1 MNTLL
6 NFTIP
11 SWFELDELQ
20 VLNFQQRNSDEV
32 VVIVGENLDET
43 KSCHPTIRLY
53 LAKRLDETFE
63 CVKELDA
70 FLFNSIEE
78 AIDFS
83 EKIVHLSAL
92 DLVVQRTTKFHNL

>member
-20 VLNFQQRNSDEV
+20 ILNFQQQNSDEV
-32 VVIVGENLDET
+32 VVIVGENLDKT

-53 LAKRLDETFE
+53 LAKRQD
-63 CVKELDA
+63 
-70 FLFNSIEE
+70 
-78 AIDFS
+78 
-83 EKIVHLSAL
+83 
-92 DLVVQRTTKFHNL
+92 